1 MNSSVMFSRHL
12 LGILF
17 SPLLVALAVW
27 LSVSFGACSPE
38 EPEYVLTDTGWNMI
52 TTTNASPSALRVV
65 HQPDNITTIA
75 DAFQS
80 ANGAALSGTVTK
92 IVPLDT
98 TLYLLIPGSK
108 SIEVVGR
115 TGYKRL
121 ATITTAPHTVSDLC
135 FANATTAYAA
145 TEDSS
150 VSIIDITVSRLL
162 VGRDIP
168 VSSRV
173 TAIAALGNKV
183 CAVCTD
189 ASRIDIIDT
198 PTNSVVQS
206 VSTPPAPAIVG
217 QDLSSGTFV
226 VACLGNGKRG
236 GSEPKSPAHIISYSP
251 SLKSIV
257 SDVVLTHGGLEPE
270 DVLPRSMA
278 VVDGGF
284 CYVGLNSIL
293 SLIDTRNN
301 TTLGV
306 LAPGSFSLAAPCKR
320 RNEITFFDTE
330 STPGQTGFTVVN
342 LGTSSVTA
350 SASLPFSITSAV
362 TP

>member
-1 MNSSVMFSRHL
+1 MITTQGPCTQGRSFFS
-12 LGILF
+12 
-17 SPLLVALAVW
+17 LLVALAVS
-27 LSVSFGACSPE
+27 LTLGFAACSPE
-38 EPEYVLTDTGWNMI
+38 EPEYVFTDTGWNMI
-52 TTTNASPSALRVV
+52 TSTAGSPGALRVV
-65 HQPDNITTIA
+65 HQPDNVTTVA
-75 DAFQS
+75 DAFQAS
-80 ANGAALSGTVTK
+80 NGAALSGAVVK
-92 IVPLDT
+92 IVPFDT
-98 TLYLLIPGSK
+98 TLYLLIPGTK
-108 SIEVVGR
+108 TIEVIGR
-115 TGYKRL
+115 TAYKRL
-121 ATITTAPHTVSDLC
+121 ATITTAPHEVYDLC

-168 VSSRV
+168 VSSRA

-198 PTNSVVQS
+198 PTNAVVSSVP
-206 VSTPPAPAIVG
+206 TPPAPAIVS
-217 QDLSSGTFV
+217 QDVTVGTFV

-236 GSEPKSPAHIISYSP
+236 GSAAKSPAHIISYSP
-251 SLKSIV
+251 TSKSIV
-257 SDVVLTHGGLEPE
+257 SDVVLSHGGIEPE
-270 DVLPRSMA
+270 EVLPRCMA

-293 SLIDTRNN
+293 ALIDTRNN

-306 LAPGSFSLAAPCKR
+306 LAPGSFSLVAPCKR
-320 RNEITFFDTE
+320 RGEITFFDTE
-330 STPGQTGFTVVN
+330 STPGQTAFSVVN
-342 LGTSSVTA
+342 LGTSSVSQ
-350 SASLPFSITSAV
+350 SAVLPFAITSAV

>member
-1 MNSSVMFSRHL
+1 MW
-12 LGILF
+12 
-17 SPLLVALAVW
+17 LAVG
-27 LSVSFGACSPE
+27 FGACSPE
-38 EPEYVLTDTGWNMI
+38 QPEYVLTDTGWNII
-52 TTTNASPSALRVV
+52 TSTNTSPSALRVV
-65 HQPDNITTIA
+65 HQPDNITTIT

-80 ANGAALSGTVTK
+80 ANGAALSGMVTK
-92 IVPLDT
+92 IIPLDT

-108 SIEVVGR
+108 SIEVVGK

-121 ATITTAPHTVSDLC
+121 ATITTAPHAVSDLC

-173 TAIAALGNKV
+173 IAIAALGNKV

-206 VSTPPAPAIVG
+206 VSTPPAPAIVR

-226 VACLGNGKRG
+226 VACIGNGKRG

-257 SDVVLTHGGLEPE
+257 SDVVLTHGGIEPE
-270 DVLPRSMA
+270 DVLPRCIA

-293 SLIDTRNN
+293 ALIDTRNN

-320 RNEITFFDTE
+320 RSEITFFDTE
-330 STPGQTGFTVVN
+330 STPGQTGFVVVDVVA
-342 LGTSSVTA
+342 SSIKQ
-350 SASLPFSITSAV
+350 SSSLPYTMSSAV